1 MALEVERHNEARSPS
16 PTGSTVPLPV
26 ARIGPSMPRKPKLR
40 GGSSS
45 VKRRQRH
52 LRGFA
57 ATRRVSASPDARRR
71 QADDH
76 SSMAWS
82 REKRDAARQA
92 KLEDIREQVASG
104 TLLIREMTEV
114 ERVHWAA
121 RDAKWTP
128 EERERRDAA
137 LRNRRRREKFDAE

>member
-1 MALEVERHNEARSPS
+1 M
-16 PTGSTVPLPV
+16 V
-26 ARIGPSMPRKPKLR
+26 AREER
-40 GGSSS
+40 
-45 VKRRQRH
+45 
-52 LRGFA
+52 
-57 ATRRVSASPDARRR
+57 
-71 QADDH
+71 
-76 SSMAWS
+76 
-82 REKRDAARQA
+82 AARQA